1 MTPRAS
7 QGWRRAAACLHGPAA
22 AGPWHPARSGLAGA
36 RGRGHILLHMSGRG
50 GYHAPHGSAGESGG
64 MIVSGLGP
72 KDSRE
77 PDVRCARVIGRRG
90 VVLGA
95 AAVLA
100 VGFPARGEDAA
111 REFEILFGR
120 EVKRVQRTP
129 GTRDDA
135 ELAGR
140 VLAAAGKAKAGSA
153 LRVLL
158 YERAYE
164 LGVRHLAGHETAAK
178 AIRLLGGQYP
188 AREAECEEK
197 LLKVLQMQYT
207 AARGADFDTV
217 IIESPLK

>member
-1 MTPRAS
+1 MV
-7 QGWRRAAACLHGPAA
+7 
-22 AGPWHPARSGLAGA
+22 
-36 RGRGHILLHMSGRG
+36 
-50 GYHAPHGSAGESGG
+50 
-64 MIVSGLGP
+64 VSGLGP

-77 PDVRCARVIGRRG
+77 PDVRCARFIGRCG

-153 LRVLL
+153 LPIAVSASLKAVIASRKAV
-158 YERAYE
+158 
-164 LGVRHLAGHETAAK
+164 TA
-178 AIRLLGGQYP
+178 
-188 AREAECEEK
+188 
-197 LLKVLQMQYT
+197 LLKAVT
-207 AARGADFDTV
+207 ASLLAV
-217 IIESPLK
+217 IAHMKGLMWVYGRRKRIVKPLL